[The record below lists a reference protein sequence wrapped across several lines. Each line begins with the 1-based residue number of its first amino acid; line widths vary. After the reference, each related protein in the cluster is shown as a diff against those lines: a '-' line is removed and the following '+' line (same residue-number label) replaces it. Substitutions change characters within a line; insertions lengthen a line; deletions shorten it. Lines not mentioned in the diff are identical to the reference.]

1 MFPEL
6 FSIGPITVY
15 TYGVLVALGFL
26 AGTYYAAANS
36 KDVMSKQQVYDFIFY
51 VILVGLIGARLL
63 YVLTNFS
70 YYSDNPLEILQIWKG
85 GLVYYGGFIC
95 VLLFAFFY
103 CRNKKTNILKL
114 ADIFAPALA
123 LGHFFGRIGC
133 FFSGCCYGKNTDYFL
148 AVSGRH
154 PTQLYEAFGNLLIFF
169 LLNKILKSSHKKGYV
184 FAWYMFLYS
193 ILRFFIEIFR
203 GDDRGTFFLGM
214 SPAQN
219 ISIIIFL
226 ITLVIFIKGYENG
239 KNNNRK

>member
-36 KDVMSKQQVYDFIFY
+36 KDVMPKQQVYDFIFY
-51 VILVGLIGARLL
+51 VILTGIIGARLL
-63 YVLTNFS
+63 YVLINFS
-70 YYSDNPLEILQIWKG
+70 YYASKPVEILQIWKG
-85 GLVYYGGFIC
+85 GLVYYGGFFC
-95 VLLFAFFY
+95 VLIYAYFY
-103 CRNKKTNILKL
+103 CRNKKI
-114 ADIFAPALA
+114 DIFKLIDVFSPALA

-133 FFSGCCYGKNTDYFL
+133 FFSGCCYGKSTDCVL

-154 PTQLYEAFGNLLIFF
+154 PTQLYEAAGNLIIFF
-169 LLNKILKSSHKKGYV
+169 VLNKILKSEHKKGYV
-184 FAWYMFLYS
+184 FVWYMFLYS
-193 ILRFFIEIFR
+193 ILRFIIEFFR

-219 ISIIIFL
+219 IS
-226 ITLVIFIKGYENG
+226 LVIFLTAALLLLKKKVRGAEE
-239 KNNNRK
+239 